1 MNALAATNRNFRHA
15 ARILGLDSKLEK
27 SLLIPFREIKV
38 ECTIPKDD
46 GTLVS
51 YVGFRIQHDN
61 ARGPMKG
68 GIRYHPEVD
77 PDEVNALAQL
87 MTWKTAVVN
96 IPYGGA
102 KGGIGCNPRD
112 LSVSELERLTRVF
125 TQKIHDLIGI
135 HRDVPAPD
143 MGTNSQTMAWILD
156 EYSKFH
162 GHSPAVVTGKPIDL
176 GGSLGRESATGLGV
190 VFATESLL
198 GEYGKS
204 ISGMKFVIQGFG
216 NVGSWA
222 AKLIHDRGGHVI
234 AVSDITGAIKNP
246 AGINIPD
253 LLKHKDSNAGSLK
266 EFQGGDAMD
275 PNDLLVHECDVLI
288 PCALG
293 GVINKENAADVK
305 AKFIIEAANHPTDPE
320 ADEILSNKGVVILPD
335 IYANAGGVTVSY
347 FEWVQNIQGFMWEE
361 DKVNCELKKYMH
373 KAFLDIKALCQTHD
387 CSLRMGAFTLGV
399 NRVARATLLR
409 GWEA

>member
-1 MNALAATNRNFRHA
+1 MNALAATSRNFRHA
-15 ARILGLDSKLEK
+15 ARLLGLDSKVEM

-51 YVGFRIQHDN
+51 YVGFRVQHDN

-87 MTWKTAVVN
+87 MTWKSAVAD

-102 KGGIGCNPRD
+102 KGGIGCNPGD
-112 LSVSELERLTRVF
+112 LSKSELERLTRVF
-125 TQKIHDLIGI
+125 TQKIHDLIGV
-135 HRDVPAPD
+135 HTDVPAPD
-143 MGTNSQTMAWILD
+143 MGTNAQTMAWILD

-176 GGSLGRESATGLGV
+176 GGSLGREAATGRGV
-190 VFATESLL
+190 
-198 GEYGKS
+198 
-204 ISGMKFVIQGFG
+204 
-216 NVGSWA
+216 
-222 AKLIHDRGGHVI
+222 RGGKVI
-234 AVSDITGAIKNP
+234 AVSDITGAVKNP
-246 AGINIPD
+246 NGIDIPE
-253 LLKHKDSNAGSLK
+253 LLRHKESTGSLK
-266 EFQGGDAMD
+266 DFQGADSMDA
-275 PNDLLVHECDVLI
+275 NELLVHKCDVLI

-293 GVINKENAADVK
+293 GVLHRGNAADVK

-320 ADEILSNKGVVILPD
+320 ADEILAKKGVVVLPD
-335 IYANAGGVTVSY
+335 IYANSGGVTVSY
-347 FEWVQNIQGFMWEE
+347 FEWVQNIQGFMWDEQQ
-361 DKVNCELKKYMH
+361 VNRTLQNYMTR
-373 KAFLDIKALCQTHD
+373 AFHNIKNMCQTHD
-387 CSLRMGAFTLGV
+387 CNLRMGAFTLGV
-399 NRVARATLLR
+399 SRVARATLLR